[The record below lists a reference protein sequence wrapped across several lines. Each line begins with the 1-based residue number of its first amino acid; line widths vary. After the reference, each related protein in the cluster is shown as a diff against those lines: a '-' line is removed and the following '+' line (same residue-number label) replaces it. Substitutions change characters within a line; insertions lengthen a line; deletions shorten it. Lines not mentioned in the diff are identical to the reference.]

1 MMPLL
6 FLLVGLAL
14 GIGAERLLG
23 ARTQTQAETGP
34 AATRPPRRWGRI
46 LGWTSVVLV
55 VVLLATAVGGYFWAK
70 SVFDKI
76 ETRSFC
82 VLSALC
88 ILHVQ
93 SQTFDRVK
101 RKA

>member
-1 MMPLL
+1 M
-6 FLLVGLAL
+6 
-14 GIGAERLLG
+14 
-23 ARTQTQAETGP
+23 
-34 AATRPPRRWGRI
+34 
-46 LGWTSVVLV
+46 
-55 VVLLATAVGGYFWAK
+55 LLAPPGAWCRALAARAAWPRVWG
-70 SVFDKI
+70 VFDKI